1 MKTGYIALI
10 GRPNVGKSTLLNHL
24 LGYKLS
30 ITSRKPQTT
39 RHRILGI
46 KTTDEMQAVFVD
58 TPGIHQGENRAMNR
72 YMNRTASMSI
82 LDVDVIVWVTDIQEW
97 NENDEV
103 ILEKLKDSKAPVVLA
118 LNKIDKLA
126 DKETLLPRV
135 EALSNRFPF
144 KEIIPLSALKSD
156 NLERLESLVYEL
168 LPEGIPFYPEDQVTD
183 RTERFLASEIVR
195 EKLFRKLGQELPH
208 AITVEIES
216 YEDSE
221 KLVRIHAI
229 IWVERDGQKT
239 IVVGEKGKVLK
250 TIGQRARIDIEQLVG
265 KKVYLGL
272 WVKVK
277 KGWSD
282 NERAL
287 QSLGYLDR

>member
-46 KTTDEMQAVFVD
+46 KTTGEMQAVFVD
-58 TPGIHQGENRAMNR
+58 TPGIHQGGNRAMNR

-103 ILEKLKDSKAPVVLA
+103 ILGKLKETKVPVILA

-126 DKETLLPRV
+126 DKDQLLPRV
-135 EALSNRFPF
+135 EELATRFPF

-156 NLERLESLVYEL
+156 NLERLESLIYEL
-168 LPEGIPFYPEDQVTD
+168 LPVGTPFYPDDQVTD

-208 AITVEIES
+208 AITVEIER

-239 IVVGEKGKVLK
+239 IVIGENGKVLK

>member
-46 KTTDEMQAVFVD
+46 KTTDSMQAVFVD
-58 TPGIHQGENRAMNR
+58 TPGIHHGGKRAMNR

-82 LDVDVIVWVTDIQEW
+82 LDVDIIVWVTDIQEW

-103 ILEKLKDSKAPVVLA
+103 ILEKLKEAKAPIILA
-118 LNKIDKLA
+118 LNKIDKVI
-126 DKETLLPRV
+126 DKDTLLPRV
-135 EALSNRFPF
+135 EALSARFPF
-144 KEIIPLSALKSD
+144 REIIPLSALKSD
-156 NLERLESLVYEL
+156 NLESLEALITEL
-168 LPEGIPFYPEDQVTD
+168 LPEGLPFYPEGQITD
-183 RTERFLASEIVR
+183 RTERFLASEIIR

-208 AITVEIES
+208 AITVEIDS
-216 YEDSE
+216 YEESDE
-221 KLVRIHAI
+221 LVRIQAV

-239 IVVGEKGKVLK
+239 IVIGEKGKVLK

>member
-46 KTTDEMQAVFVD
+46 KTTDRMQAVFVD
-58 TPGIHQGENRAMNR
+58 TPGIHHGEKRAMNR

-82 LDVDVIVWVTDIQEW
+82 LDVDIIVWVTDIQEW

-103 ILEKLKDSKAPVVLA
+103 ILAKLNDTKTPVVLA
-118 LNKIDKLA
+118 LNKIDKIA
-126 DKETLLPRV
+126 DKDVLLPRV
-135 EALSNRFPF
+135 EALAKRFPF
-144 KEIIPLSALKSD
+144 RDIIPLSALKSD
-156 NLERLESLVYEL
+156 NLERLESLINEL
-168 LPEGIPFYPEDQVTD
+168 LPEGEPFYPEDQVTD

-208 AITVEIES
+208 AITVEIDS

-221 KLVRIHAI
+221 NLVRIQAV

-239 IVVGEKGKVLK
+239 IVIGEKGKVLK

>member
-46 KTTDEMQAVFVD
+46 KTTDSMQAVFVD
-58 TPGIHQGENRAMNR
+58 TPGIHHGGKRAMNR

-82 LDVDVIVWVTDIQEW
+82 LDVDIIVWVTDIQEW
-97 NENDEV
+97 NDNDEV
-103 ILEKLKDSKAPVVLA
+103 ILEKLKDSKTPVILA
-118 LNKIDKLA
+118 LNKIDKVA
-126 DKETLLPRV
+126 DKDELLPRV
-135 EALSNRFPF
+135 DELAKRFPF

-156 NLERLESLVYEL
+156 NLERLESLIYEL

-221 KLVRIHAI
+221 KLVRIQAI

-239 IVVGEKGKVLK
+239 IVIGEKGKVLK

>member
-46 KTTDEMQAVFVD
+46 KTTENMQAIFVD
-58 TPGIHQGENRAMNR
+58 TPGIHSGGKRAMNR
-72 YMNRTASMSI
+72 YMNRTASMSM
-82 LDVDVIVWVTDIQEW
+82 LDVDIVVWVTDIQEW
-97 NENDEV
+97 NDNDEV
-103 ILEKLKDSKAPVVLA
+103 ILKKLKDLDTPVILA
-118 LNKIDKLA
+118 LNKIDKVE
-126 DKETLLPRV
+126 DKDILLPRI
-135 EALSNRFPF
+135 ESLASRFPF

-156 NLERLESLVYEL
+156 NLEQLDSLIYEM

-208 AITVEIES
+208 AITVEIEQ
-216 YEDSE
+216 YEDTE
-221 KLVRIHAI
+221 KLVRIQAI
-229 IWVERDGQKT
+229 IWVERDGQKN
-239 IVVGEKGKVLK
+239 IVIGEGGKVLK
-250 TIGQRARIDIEQLVG
+250 TIGQRARIDIELLVG

>member
-46 KTTDEMQAVFVD
+46 KTTDSMQAVFVD
-58 TPGIHQGENRAMNR
+58 TPGIHHGGKRAMNR

-82 LDVDVIVWVTDIQEW
+82 LDVDIIVWVTDIQEW
-97 NENDEV
+97 NDNDEV
-103 ILEKLKDSKAPVVLA
+103 ILAKLKDSKTPVILA
-118 LNKIDKLA
+118 LNKIDKVA
-126 DKETLLPRV
+126 DKDELLPRV
-135 EALSNRFPF
+135 DELAKRFPF

-156 NLERLESLVYEL
+156 NLERLESLIYEL

-221 KLVRIHAI
+221 KLVRIQAI

-239 IVVGEKGKVLK
+239 IVIGEKGKVLK

>member
-46 KTTDEMQAVFVD
+46 KTTENMQAIFVD
-58 TPGIHQGENRAMNR
+58 TPGIHSGGKRAMNR
-72 YMNRTASMSI
+72 YMNRTASMSM
-82 LDVDVIVWVTDIQEW
+82 LDVDIVVWVTDIQVW
-97 NENDEV
+97 NDNDEV
-103 ILEKLKDSKAPVVLA
+103 ILKKLKDLNTPVILA
-118 LNKIDKLA
+118 LNKIDKVE
-126 DKETLLPRV
+126 DKDTLLPRI
-135 EALSNRFPF
+135 ESLASRFPF

-156 NLERLESLVYEL
+156 NLEQLDSLIYEM
-168 LPEGIPFYPEDQVTD
+168 LPEGVPFYPEDQVTD

-208 AITVEIES
+208 AITVEIEQ
-216 YEDSE
+216 YEDTE
-221 KLVRIHAI
+221 KLVRIQAI
-229 IWVERDGQKT
+229 IWVERDGQKN
-239 IVVGEKGKVLK
+239 IVIGENGKVLK
-250 TIGQRARIDIEQLVG
+250 TIGQRARIDIELLVG

>member
-58 TPGIHQGENRAMNR
+58 TPGIHQGGNRAMNR

-97 NENDEV
+97 NENDGV
-103 ILEKLKDSKAPVVLA
+103 ILDKLKETKVPVILA
-118 LNKIDKLA
+118 LNKIDKLG
-126 DKETLLPRV
+126 DKGLLLPRV
-135 EALSNRFPF
+135 EELSTRFPF
-144 KEIIPLSALKSD
+144 KEIIPLSALKND
-156 NLERLESLVYEL
+156 NLERLESLIYEL
-168 LPEGIPFYPEDQVTD
+168 LPEGVPFYPEDQVTD

-239 IVVGEKGKVLK
+239 IVIGENGKVLK